1 MPIRWPL
8 AARDAL
14 EQIAELLDATPTA
27 GLALIGPD
35 GVGKTTLAIAAAERL
50 GRGDPVVVIGTDAR
64 SSLPFGAFGAL
75 VEVTEVGK
83 PAAMI
88 TSAMDSLLAHAN
100 TAPIVVDD
108 AHLLDPL
115 SAALIYQL
123 ARSGSV
129 TLIVTVRSVLAA
141 PEAVTALWRDG
152 LLGRFDVIG
161 LDGAETAA
169 VVSAAGGADA
179 AALYRRSAGNPLQL
193 RMLLT
198 TGGTEETLP
207 GAVDDYL
214 AGLAE
219 PVRAV
224 LGYLRA
230 FEPLLRTDLVALAGA
245 AAVDAAV
252 DAGAVRL
259 HGDDVYCG
267 HPVYLERLGAGS
279 DRTSDRRHRAA
290 VAAQLATRDRPT
302 PGERLARTLLT
313 LDSDTPDDAE
323 ALVASA
329 QEALRLGDLSLAER
343 LAGAALADDDRFDAR
358 LALSYALAWQ
368 GRGREAEAVLAAA
381 DAVGLTEE
389 QTMALA
395 LPRAANQFW
404 MLSEPERATAYLQTV
419 RGRVGTAANQST
431 LDALSATFAMN
442 AGNVRRAAE
451 LADDVLA
458 RPDLPEMAVAW
469 AASAAALSAA
479 RMGRFS
485 DVAPLAARAQA
496 SEHPG
501 LLRFTVGMAEITA
514 LLMAER
520 VDDAW
525 QAARRFTDF
534 AELAQPGR
542 AIGEVLLAQVLLARG
557 DAAAA
562 ADLLRPAS
570 AILERTGYSWGPLA
584 LTYLATALAFQ
595 GEVAE
600 SAKALSRAQS
610 RHGTKSALFAPEL
623 GIARAWRLN
632 TIGDRPSAITAARD
646 AARAAGRTGQF
657 AIAVRCWHEAARL
670 GDRRA
675 ADGLAEIADRADCAF
690 TRSALE
696 HARALAG
703 GSD

>member
-1 MPIRWPL
+1 
-8 AARDAL
+8 
-14 EQIAELLDATPTA
+14 
-27 GLALIGPD
+27 
-35 GVGKTTLAIAAAERL
+35 
-50 GRGDPVVVIGTDAR
+50 
-64 SSLPFGAFGAL
+64 
-75 VEVTEVGK
+75 
-83 PAAMI
+83 
-88 TSAMDSLLAHAN
+88 
-100 TAPIVVDD
+100 
-108 AHLLDPL
+108 
-115 SAALIYQL
+115 
-123 ARSGSV
+123 
-129 TLIVTVRSVLAA
+129 
-141 PEAVTALWRDG
+141 
-152 LLGRFDVIG
+152 
-161 LDGAETAA
+161 
-169 VVSAAGGADA
+169 
-179 AALYRRSAGNPLQL
+179 
-193 RMLLT
+193 MLLT

-279 DRTSDRRHRAA
+279 DRTSDRRHCAA

-323 ALVASA
+323 ALVAGA

-458 RPDLPEMAVAW
+458 RPDLPDMAVAW

-479 RMGRFS
+479 RMGRFG

-520 VDDAW
+520 ADDAW